1 MKPRFRAWDVLA
13 EKMIDE
19 IQMISFVRKEI
30 IGKFSDGST
39 SVPLKFEDERNG
51 EDVILMQ
58 STGLKDKNGKEIFE
72 GDILKFNDEWNEY
85 CHEGYVDGSVEGVN
99 YVEVVKGEACFEFG
113 KTRYPESSLFI
124 YMEDEH
130 LSFAELVKDK
140 DFGFEIVGN
149 VYENSELYWLIEEM
163 EHEN

>member
-1 MKPRFRAWDVLA
+1 MIPKYRVWKKAGKELGRVGQITFELDGSVSHVLF
-13 EKMIDE
+13 K
-19 IQMISFVRKEI
+19 
-30 IGKFSDGST
+30 GKFLDFN
-39 SVPLKFEDERNG
+39 VPINEIE
-51 EDVILMQ
+51 LMQ
-58 STGLKDKNGKEIFE
+58 STGLVDKNGKEIFE

-99 YVEVVKGEACFEFG
+99 CVEVVKGEACFEFG

-140 DFGFEIVGN
+140 DFGFEIIGN
-149 VYENSELYWLIEEM
+149 IYENPELL
-163 EHEN
+163 EN

>member
-1 MKPRFRAWDVLA
+1 MIPKFRVWVKIGKRMVFSDDILA
-13 EKMIDE
+13 IDYE
-19 IQMISFVRKEI
+19 NKEI
-30 IGKFSDGST
+30 VTQQVYFDSGLA
-39 SVPLKFEDERNG
+39 VERDIYCYDFDDI
-51 EDVILMQ
+51 ELMQ

-149 VYENSELYWLIEEM
+149 VYENLEFLED
-163 EHEN
+163 

>member
-19 IQMISFVRKEI
+19 ILMISFVRKEI

-58 STGLKDKNGKEIFE
+58 STGLRDKNGKEIFE
-72 GDILKFNDEWNEY
+72 GDILDYKGRKALVRW
-85 CHEGYVDGSVEGVN
+85 HGS
-99 YVEVVKGEACFEFG
+99 YA
-113 KTRYPESSLFI
+113 SFI
-124 YMEDEH
+124 YRFVDE
-130 LSFAELVKDK
+130 LQKRNTEWKPLYLAYMKC
-140 DFGFEIVGN
+140 EIIGN
-149 VYENSELYWLIEEM
+149 IYENRELLEDKE
-163 EHEN
+163 